1 MRKGVVKNIFKW
13 GSLGAYII
21 CVLTILIESGIDGKN
36 SADQSNSVTDQIQD
50 AIDKNHDNKTVKE
63 INNFNIS
70 FNNPNS
76 NNTYFVGDN
85 LTYTIDYTPSDTSFK
100 ELTWSIL
107 DPSILKVSEA
117 TNTLSFEK
125 KGYTKLTVTSN
136 RKPSLVQEFEFYVK
150 NIPVESIE
158 ITSKPT
164 YPLNIGDSFDIL
176 ANVLPNNATN
186 KNLTYHSSDNSVVA
200 ISNSTLFAKGP
211 GKATILVSS
220 EDSPSI
226 NESFEVEVNKPIETK
241 YYIKSI
247 NVKNNNTILNER
259 NKSLNVTGT
268 YTDASADFDINK
280 LNISILDS
288 NDYIKISQKKLTS
301 KGNFSFLVSLN
312 NSKLEE
318 IKTLNNYKIPLSVH
332 YEELD
337 ESFKKTTYI
346 TVSKLLLLH
355 KSDVGNVNTNT
366 KELKYTHFM
375 SYGNEVSLY
384 KDVLKINIPF
394 KVNTTNYNINN
405 YKWEIYTSSNSSYE
419 VNTYFKMS
427 SSYNSISLTPISK
440 DLPPKGY
447 IRYIPNKNIVD
458 EFIDFSFN
466 YSNYKDENSKITDF
480 NFTKFKENSTTNF
493 FIEDINSNNYKNI
506 LSTSISV
513 SSSTPSN
520 IKSSLTNSQ
529 LIMDLIDNDGVASF
543 LDDEIGNHIGLKFNK
558 VGTAT
563 LTLKSVLATDLPIK
577 KYYLVAN
584 NTPNKAS
591 LLANGVE
598 VTSNNLSL
606 GKDQKI
612 VFDSKASFVTKF
624 GDNSTVT
631 IPLYSDISW
640 SYDKKYENNIIFVD
654 STHTI
659 QGLKQDNSEDKAIID
674 FTLKYNNVDIT
685 DLLIIDSVNVVV
697 TYIPIDS
704 KVFNFSYET
713 ISTINEYNSINK
725 EYTKVPLY
733 TQFYIRPIFNNNAT
747 NKIVSYKSSDDKILT
762 IDPETGLATANKVG
776 EITITVTSLDD
787 ESISI
792 SKSMTIIDTVSPFI
806 LDTNKFKPLSI
817 KEIHKDD
824 NTTIDYYDVSLEYGI
839 SYQIYIKPLKE
850 STSTTLTFKHLDTNK
865 ENKKHSVTI
874 DKSGRIT
881 TNDIGKDII
890 EIIYGDT
897 IGNNTYSQIIHF
909 NVTRNHRFTFHE
921 LSLIVRKS
929 LGHFG
934 LFACTA
940 LVGLLFICLA
950 FKDNLTR
957 IYASLVS
964 MVLGFSL
971 AGFSELIQKYTPG
984 RACTWTD
991 IGIDTLGY
999 AFTVVISLIV
1009 IASIILFKYIKKY
1022 KKDKKEIKNKE

>member
-1 MRKGVVKNIFKW
+1 MRKGVVKNIFKR

-21 CVLTILIESGIDGKN
+21 CALTILIESGIDGKN

-50 AIDKNHDNKTVKE
+50 AIDKSHDNKTIKE
-63 INNFNIS
+63 ITNFNIS

-117 TNTLSFEK
+117 THTISFEK

-136 RKPSLVQEFEFYVK
+136 RKQSLVQEFEFFVN

-164 YPLNIGDSFDIL
+164 YPLNIGDSFDITT
-176 ANVLPNNATN
+176 NVLPINATN
-186 KNLTYHSSDNSVVA
+186 KNLTYHSSDNNVVA
-200 ISNSTLFAKGP
+200 ISNSTLLAKGP

-226 NESFEVEVNKPIETK
+226 CESFEVEVNKPIETK

-247 NVKNNNTILNER
+247 NVKDNNKILNER
-259 NKSLNVTGT
+259 NKSLTVTGT
-268 YTDASADFDINK
+268 YTDSSADFDINK
-280 LNISILDS
+280 LNISILDT
-288 NDYIKISQKKLTS
+288 NDYIQISQKKLTS

-312 NSKLEE
+312 NSKIEE
-318 IKTLNNYKIPLSVH
+318 IKTLNNYKIPLGVH

-337 ESFKKTTYI
+337 ESFKKTTSI

-355 KSDVGNVNTNT
+355 KSDIGNVNTNT

-375 SYGNEVSLY
+375 SYGSEVSLY
-384 KDVLKINIPF
+384 KDILKINIPF
-394 KVNTTNYNINN
+394 KVSTTNYNINN
-405 YKWEIYTSSNSSYE
+405 YKWEIYTSNNLQYE
-419 VNTYFKMS
+419 INTYFKMS
-427 SSYNSISLTPISK
+427 SSYNSISLTPISN

-447 IRYIPNKNIVD
+447 IRYIPNKDIID
-458 EFIDFSFN
+458 EYIDFNFN

-480 NFTKFKENSTTNF
+480 NFIKFKENSTTNF
-493 FIEDINSNNYKNI
+493 FIEDDNKYKNI

-513 SSSTPSN
+513 NSSTPSN
-520 IKSSLTNSQ
+520 IKSSLINSQ
-529 LIMDLIDNDGVASF
+529 LIIDLIDNDGVASF
-543 LDDEIGNHIGLKFNK
+543 IDDEIGNHIGLKFNK
-558 VGTAT
+558 VGKAT

-584 NTPNKAS
+584 NTPNKGA

-612 VFDSKASFVTKF
+612 VFDSKTSFVTKF
-624 GDNSTVT
+624 SDNSTIT

-659 QGLKQDNSEDKAIID
+659 QGLKQDSSKDMAIID
-674 FTLKYNNVDIT
+674 FTLKYNNIDIT
-685 DLLIIDSVNVVV
+685 NLLAIDSVNVVV

-713 ISTINEYNSINK
+713 VSIINEYNSINK

-733 TQFYIRPIFNNNAT
+733 TQFYIKPIFNDDAT
-747 NKIVSYKSSDDKILT
+747 NKIVSYKSSNDNVLT
-762 IDPETGLATANKVG
+762 IDPETGLAMANGVG
-776 EITITVTSLDD
+776 KITITVTSLDD

-806 LDTNKFKPLSI
+806 LDTDKFKPLSI
-817 KEIHKDD
+817 KEIYKDD
-824 NTTIDYYDVSLEYGI
+824 NKTIDYYDVSLEYGI
-839 SYQIYIKPLKE
+839 SYQIYIKPLKKA
-850 STSTTLTFKHLDTNK
+850 TSTTLSFKHLDTSK

-881 TNDIGKDII
+881 TNNVGNDII

-897 IGNNTYSQIIHF
+897 KGNNTYSQIIHF
-909 NVTRNHRFTFHE
+909 NVTRNHRFSFYE

-940 LVGLLFICLA
+940 LVGLIFICLA
-950 FKDNLTR
+950 FKNNLIR

-1009 IASIILFKYIKKY
+1009 FATIILVKYIYKKY
-1022 KKDKKEIKNKE
+1022 KQNKEVTKNKE